1 MSVASTPYDPSV
13 AHALTCA
20 LSPDASLLAVAFADS
35 SVKLFATHAFVHKM
49 TLFHND
55 GPIESLR
62 WLTNDVPTLAVAC
75 GREISVF
82 RPLQDVS
89 PVKIAVPFTV
99 AGFSQSG
106 DYVMAWGA
114 SNTVLFERWRLSQPG
129 LGSVQILVPLPS
141 STGWPL
147 AAPFQQ
153 YRDFLTVG
161 KRNGNIAAW
170 SVVDHMTESR
180 VCMPVKL
187 YESRLTDSAYGPG
200 LLVEKVGFSHW
211 VVVQKN
217 GWTLLKWETDDD
229 EPGIHQEISA
239 DLEGVKQVIVTDP
252 KAKSPSFGFVTAKS
266 VFWVANGHSQLVE
279 RTQDE
284 ASGSSGTLKVSG
296 STSDVSGDRSSNT
309 GNETSDSTTT
319 LDCCFFDN
327 EKNSIVGI
335 FSRQGQTLVD
345 SIDVSK
351 WPLSWNG
358 DLKTIQET
366 KQKKE
371 ELLHPLSDLFE
382 FKSEFLDSSVNV
394 TATHISSITS
404 LIGLSDG
411 SVVHCE
417 SNKTIR
423 GFTGPIVHLFELARE
438 FRVASLVAAGSAAA
452 AAVSVGVPQAAA
464 PPPGYIAISGS
475 SEVGIIDANGTLKY
489 LVPGHHASITKL
501 VTYVN
506 LPNVLGVKYQDGS
519 KRLWSLE
526 TNAEYGEKLGAEN
539 WEIELHCLC
548 SREEDGQLFVD
559 SRDSG
564 LKRGWVVDVDV
575 LLKKSNYVQ
584 VVRSVLASIAPGVS
598 DSEDPFYSLLSGLP
612 PSENANGATAS
623 CGTWIYEDGLLSVSN
638 DLTSTFLPI
647 IVSLA
652 DLLYEAQEGKRL
664 QLTTLKPLKAVKS
677 FFSPSPAGLA
687 HTALSSS
694 PRLKRAAKQCL
705 QAYFSDLRDD
715 PQLDTIYQSNC
726 NLLFDPGEPE
736 SSCISLYVITAI
748 ARVTGNPEKTSHVCQ
763 VIRNG
768 LEMDSVAIQTA
779 SLDCL
784 HSLWP
789 SLKPGLDHLVDIE
802 SVVTCLAQNQHLS
815 SECWT
820 VITRVSRSNAPLLIT
835 ALVFLLENLD
845 RPLIVRIA
853 SIDVLSGF
861 FSSSK
866 KSSSMDMF
874 VPFVMHTACKMLNPD
889 LLRHSTVRGV
899 SLQSK
904 VTSLLS
910 QLTQTFPYIVT
921 FHKPS
926 QRLAV
931 AIYPTATAVMIE
943 KNVSRRRS
951 SLSELNRDLDIK
963 VTDTCSL
970 IVYDLRIGSEYAYLD
985 PQEFNSNHAAP
996 VWGLVFS
1003 PDGKMVAGLTGIGSN
1018 SVPGPEFDGETRVV
1032 VWQMESHGGTF
1043 SSLFGTSNSSHASQ
1057 GVYSESVKFGKT
1069 RNVVERQ
1076 VEILLYASVGKI
1088 GYRDRQTPSFEPAKV
1103 ESLGKVKNEGLRV
1116 TWVSE
1121 QVLVV
1126 QGEGVRKKVQLS

>member
-1 MSVASTPYDPSV
+1 MSIASCVSV
-13 AHALTCA
+13 DSVSRALTCQ
-20 LSPDASLLAVAFADS
+20 LSPDGSTLAA
-35 SVKLFATHAFVHKM
+35 AFVDKSVRLFQKQGELWKRQM

-55 GPIESLR
+55 GAVEQMR
-62 WLTNDVPTLAVAC
+62 WLTWAAAKDANLTLAISSGQEVAIFEPFN
-75 GREISVF
+75 RVAPVSKISAPF
-82 RPLQDVS
+82 MVS
-89 PVKIAVPFTV
+89 
-99 AGFSQSG
+99 GFSQSG
-106 DYVMAWGA
+106 DYLMVWGA
-114 SNTVLFERWRLSQPG
+114 SNTILFQKWKNFNPG
-129 LGSVQILVPLPS
+129 EEEEAQILVPLPS
-141 STGWPL
+141 SVGWPL

-161 KRNGNIAAW
+161 KRNSRISAW
-170 SVVDHMTESR
+170 SIVDHMHSSR
-180 VCMPVKL
+180 VCMPVSL
-187 YESRLTDSAYGPG
+187 YESRLTDSNYGAG

-217 GWTLLKWETDDD
+217 GWTLVKWETEDD

-252 KAKSPSFGFVTAKS
+252 SEKIPSFGFVTKGNT
-266 VFWVANGHSQLVE
+266 VFWVSNGHSQLVDAPE
-279 RTQDE
+279 GQ
-284 ASGSSGTLKVSG
+284 GS
-296 STSDVSGDRSSNT
+296 
-309 GNETSDSTTT
+309 
-319 LDCCFFDN
+319 LDCCFYDF
-327 EKNSIVGI
+327 ESAKIVGV
-335 FSRQGQTLVD
+335 FTENGETLTD
-345 SIDVSK
+345 SIDVSQ
-351 WPLSWNG
+351 WPLSWSG
-358 DLKTIQET
+358 EKRAIQTT
-366 KQKKE
+366 KQRHQ
-371 ELLHPLSDLFE
+371 ELEHPLADVL
-382 FKSEFLDSSVNV
+382 NV
-394 TATHISSITS
+394 KTDDYCVTSTHIDSVTS
-404 LIGLSDG
+404 LVGLSNG
-411 SVVHCE
+411 SIVHAE
-417 SNKTIR
+417 SGKTVR

-452 AAVSVGVPQAAA
+452 AAVSVGFPHAAA
-464 PPPGYIAISGS
+464 PPRSYIAVSGS
-475 SEVGIIDANGTLKY
+475 SEVGIVDLEGSLKY
-489 LVPGHHASITKL
+489 FVPGHHAAITKL

-506 LPNVLGVKYQDGS
+506 LPNILGVKYLDGS

-548 SREEDGQLFVD
+548 STSGEDGQMFVD

-564 LKRGWVVDVDV
+564 LDQGGSWVVNLEP
-575 LLKKSNYVQ
+575 LLKSGNYVQ
-584 VVRSVLASIAPGVS
+584 VCRSVLAAIAPKI
-598 DSEDPFYSLLSGLP
+598 DFDDEDPLYSLLSGLP
-612 PSENANGATAS
+612 PSSTLSGSLST
-623 CGTWIYEDGLLSVSN
+623 CGTWIYDSGLLSQSH
-638 DLTSTFLPI
+638 DLTATFLPI
-647 IVSLA
+647 IVALA
-652 DLLYEAQEGKRL
+652 DAVYEAQEGKRL
-664 QLTTLKPLKAVKS
+664 QVTTLKPLAQITS
-677 FFSPSPAGLA
+677 FLTPSASVLA
-687 HTALSSS
+687 HSAVNAP
-694 PRLKRAAKQCL
+694 PRIKRAAKQCL
-705 QAYFSDLRDD
+705 QAYFSDLRYDHES
-715 PQLDTIYQSNC
+715 LLTSIYSNHS
-726 NLLFDPGEPE
+726 NLLFDPADPA
-736 SSCISLYVITAI
+736 SSCISLYIITAI
-748 ARVTGNPEKTSHVCQ
+748 ARVTGAPEYTGHVCQ
-763 VIRNG
+763 VVRNG
-768 LEMDSVAIQTA
+768 LLETDSVLIQQS

-784 HSLWP
+784 HQLWP
-789 SLKPGLDHLVDIE
+789 SLKPGLDHIVDIE
-802 SVVTCLAQNQHLS
+802 AVISCLALNSHLS
-815 SECWT
+815 SECWN
-820 VITRVSRSNAPLLIT
+820 VLNRVTRSNAPLLIT

-845 RPLIVRIA
+845 KPLVVRIT

-861 FSSSK
+861 FGQTK
-866 KSSSMDMF
+866 KPSSSMDMF

-889 LLRHSTVRGV
+889 LLRHSTLQRGV

-904 VTSLLS
+904 VTALLS
-910 QLTQTFPYIVT
+910 QITQTFPYIVT

-1018 SVPGPEFDGETRVV
+1018 SVPGPDFDGETRVV

-1043 SSLFGTSNSSHASQ
+1043 SSLFGHSTNSSHSSQ

-1103 ESLGKVKNEGLRV
+1103 ESLGKVKSEGLRV

-1121 QVLVV
+1121 SVLVV
-1126 QGEGVRKKVQLS
+1126 QGEGVRRKVAL